1 MKPYADERL
10 DVIFHV
16 DTGCAKSLLV
26 QGHNHILGYDQ
37 DGFPAE
43 LLEKMKRDGLLFIAP
58 DGWVTVTKGGWDFWK
73 AARRKTEVN
82 RAGA

>member
-1 MKPYADERL
+1 MKQHADSRL

-26 QGHNHILGYDQ
+26 QGRNHILGYDQ

-43 LLEKMKRDGLLFIAP
+43 LLDKMAKDGLLSIAP
-58 DGWVTVTKGGWDFWK
+58 DGWVKVTRGGWDFWK
-73 AARRKTEVN
+73 ARKAKVN
-82 RAGA
+82 DASA